1 MRGSIYTAIQL
12 LALAGAVT
20 GCSERTAATA
30 PFAGALALNPA
41 GFIGDRPYTW
51 TLKCSGDLSSSAS
64 WSWTTGGASIAG
76 TEASTNC
83 SAGTSISGAGTRPA
97 AADGFSA
104 CVDASGVNY
113 ATCQTW
119 TFDPAGAFTASLK
132 DSDQVYDINRCG
144 LSVLG
149 RGHQGNGN
157 NCWLKSTGV
166 LSVSS

>member
-1 MRGSIYTAIQL
+1 MYRLRMESCLLLGAAL
-12 LALAGAVT
+12 LAN
-20 GCSERTAATA
+20 CSERNTPTA
-30 PFAGALALNPA
+30 PSADVATLSPA

-64 WSWTTGGASIAG
+64 WSWTTGGAPIAG

-83 SAGTSISGAGTRPA
+83 SAGTSISGTGTRPA

-104 CVDASGVNY
+104 CVDASGINY
-113 ATCQTW
+113 ATCQAW

-144 LSVLG
+144 LSVFG
-149 RGHQGNGN
+149 RGHQGSGN
-157 NCWLKSTGV
+157 NCWLKTTGI

>member
-1 MRGSIYTAIQL
+1 MDRTRILLWLLLGTATV
-12 LALAGAVT
+12 A
-20 GCSERTAATA
+20 GCSNRNTPTA
-30 PFAGALALNPA
+30 PSAAAVALSLTN
-41 GFIGDRPYTW
+41 FIGDRPYTW

-64 WSWTTGGASIAG
+64 WSWKTGGAPIAG

-83 SAGTSISGAGTRPA
+83 GAGTSISGAGTRPA

-119 TFDPAGAFTASLK
+119 TFDSAGAFTASLK

-144 LSVLG
+144 LNFLG

-157 NCWLKSTGV
+157 NCWLKATGTLTV
-166 LSVSS
+166 DS